1 MDLRGRIAAAPMNS
15 SRICPKRTPAREI
28 QTATYALR
36 NARRGPRACS
46 YLAITL
52 LIALASL
59 IGSRRMT
66 LALYAVQNSTPS
78 APKPSADLPR

>member
-1 MDLRGRIAAAPMNS
+1 MDLRGRTAAAPMNS
-15 SRICPKRTPAREI
+15 SRICPRKTPAREK
-28 QTATYALR
+28 QTATSALR
-36 NARRGPRACS
+36 NARRDPRACS

-52 LIALASL
+52 SIALASP

-78 APKPSADLPR
+78 APRPSADLPR